1 MDDLLELDKR
11 RPSGVNALPEGVG
24 AIATPLRWEV
34 WAKELRDFPDREFAR
49 YIVDGIRHGFRIGFD
64 YSSRSCSSASRNM
77 SAKQHPQPIRD
88 YLAKELEAGRVIGPL
103 GRDAS
108 GLNVQVSRFGV
119 IPKPHQP
126 GKWRLIT
133 DLSSPGGVSVID
145 GVDPRLCSVNYASV
159 DDAVEVIVRLG
170 RDARLAKFDLE
181 SAYRLV
187 PVWPEDRLLLGMRW
201 EGATYVDGALPF
213 GLRSAPKLFT
223 AMADAL
229 LWIMGQHGVREA
241 MHYLDDFLVLGP
253 AGSEECGEAVS
264 TSMQLCQSLGV
275 PIAPHKTEGP
285 STTLSFLGILID
297 TEDMVL
303 RLPSDKLAR
312 LRAAISEW
320 KGRRSCHKQQLLSLI
335 GQLQHACRVVRAGR
349 TFLRRMID
357 LSTVVKKLHHQ
368 IRLNRAFQSDLLWW
382 DTFLEVWNGV
392 SVFASLLQGPPAGV
406 LTSDASGG
414 WGCGAFTSKGE
425 WFQLQWP
432 ESWASVHITVKE
444 LAPIVVACAI
454 WGPGWRGKTVR
465 CLCDNAAV
473 VAILRSGTA
482 KHPLVMHLMRCL
494 SFFVA
499 FYQLYL
505 DARHLPGTCNEAAD
519 ALSRDNLPFF
529 MQLNPGA
536 QSMAT
541 TIPDSLVHNLLH
553 TTPDWSSQSWMA
565 ELLSILHK
573 V

>member
-1 MDDLLELDKR
+1 M
-11 RPSGVNALPEGVG
+11 
-24 AIATPLRWEV
+24 
-34 WAKELRDFPDREFAR
+34 
-49 YIVDGIRHGFRIGFD
+49 
-64 YSSRSCSSASRNM
+64 
-77 SAKQHPQPIRD
+77 
-88 YLAKELEAGRVIGPL
+88 
-103 GRDAS
+103 
-108 GLNVQVSRFGV
+108 
-119 IPKPHQP
+119 
-126 GKWRLIT
+126 
-133 DLSSPGGVSVID
+133 
-145 GVDPRLCSVNYASV
+145 
-159 DDAVEVIVRLG
+159 
-170 RDARLAKFDLE
+170 
-181 SAYRLV
+181 
-187 PVWPEDRLLLGMRW
+187 
-201 EGATYVDGALPF
+201 DGALPF

-473 VAILRSGTA
+473 VAILLSGTA

-499 FYQLYL
+499 FYQLYIL
-505 DARHLPGTCNEAAD
+505 GCKASSRHL
-519 ALSRDNLPFF
+519 
-529 MQLNPGA
+529 
-536 QSMAT
+536 
-541 TIPDSLVHNLLH
+541 
-553 TTPDWSSQSWMA
+553 
-565 ELLSILHK
+565 
-573 V
+573 

>member
-1 MDDLLELDKR
+1 ML
-11 RPSGVNALPEGVG
+11 
-24 AIATPLRWEV
+24 
-34 WAKELRDFPDREFAR
+34 
-49 YIVDGIRHGFRIGFD
+49 
-64 YSSRSCSSASRNM
+64 

-108 GLNVQVSRFGV
+108 GLNIQVSRFGV
-119 IPKPHQP
+119 ISKPHQP

-133 DLSSPGGVSVID
+133 DQSSPEGASVND
-145 GVDPRLCSVNYASV
+145 GVDPRLCLVNYASV

-170 RDARLAKFDLE
+170 RGARLAKFDLE

-223 AMADAL
+223 AVVDTL

-312 LRAAISEW
+312 LHAAISEW
-320 KGRRSCHKQQLLSLI
+320 KGRRSCRKQQLLSLI
-335 GQLQHACRVVRAGR
+335 GQLQHACRVV
-349 TFLRRMID
+349 
-357 LSTVVKKLHHQ
+357 
-368 IRLNRAFQSDLLWW
+368 
-382 DTFLEVWNGV
+382 
-392 SVFASLLQGPPAGV
+392 
-406 LTSDASGG
+406 
-414 WGCGAFTSKGE
+414 
-425 WFQLQWP
+425 
-432 ESWASVHITVKE
+432 
-444 LAPIVVACAI
+444 
-454 WGPGWRGKTVR
+454 
-465 CLCDNAAV
+465 
-473 VAILRSGTA
+473 
-482 KHPLVMHLMRCL
+482 
-494 SFFVA
+494 
-499 FYQLYL
+499 
-505 DARHLPGTCNEAAD
+505 
-519 ALSRDNLPFF
+519 
-529 MQLNPGA
+529 
-536 QSMAT
+536 
-541 TIPDSLVHNLLH
+541 
-553 TTPDWSSQSWMA
+553 
-565 ELLSILHK
+565 
-573 V
+573 